1 MTETVAAIPAP
12 APTTT
17 LLFNA
22 TDRAIMGSIRGL
34 KPSQLVVLMDTNTK
48 KHCWPVFERIAKR
61 FTNVL
66 QIVIKPGELHKNFES
81 VQYICDQLLKA
92 NADRDTVLVNL
103 GGGVITDL
111 GGFAASI
118 YKRGIKYVNIPTTL
132 LAQADAAIG
141 GKTAINTGIV
151 KNAVGTFYP
160 PALININTTYLDT
173 LADKEG
179 LNGLAEVMKH
189 ALLDGEEHWTLFKKF
204 LDEDIDL
211 VELLKK
217 SVEFKLKVVESDPL
231 EKGYRQI
238 LNFGHTVG
246 HAIEAYM
253 LSMEKPVRHG
263 YAVAY
268 GMDVALTLSEL
279 QFGVKSPTFK
289 EAKDVLHRL
298 YPNLDINIDEV
309 APMLVPMQNDKK
321 IKNSKICFVLLDGIG
336 KPHFDCMISYKDI
349 EAAVNQLVRE
359 RKAA

>member
-1 MTETVAAIPAP
+1 MTNTLSTTLAP
-12 APTTT
+12 TT

-22 TDRAIMGSIRGL
+22 ADRSIMGSIRAL
-34 KPSQLVVLMDTNTK
+34 KPSMIAVLMDTNTK
-48 KHCWPVFERIAKR
+48 KHCWPTFERIAKR

-81 VQYICDQLLKA
+81 VQYICEQLLKA
-92 NADRDTVLVNL
+92 NADRDAVLVNL
-103 GGGVITDL
+103 GGGVISDL

-118 YKRGIKYVNIPTTL
+118 YKRGIRYVNVPTTL
-132 LAQADAAIG
+132 LAQADAALG
-141 GKTAINTGIV
+141 GKNAINTGVV

-160 PALININTTYLDT
+160 PVLININTTYLDT
-173 LADKEG
+173 LPEKEG

-189 ALLDGEEHWTLFKKF
+189 ALLDGEEHWNLFKKF
-204 LDEDIDL
+204 LDEEIDL

-217 SVEFKLKVVESDPL
+217 SVEFKMKVVESDPF

-268 GMDVALTLSEL
+268 GMDVALTLSEQ
-279 QFGVKSPTFK
+279 QFGVKSPVFK
-289 EAKDVLHRL
+289 EAKEVLHSL
-298 YPNLDINIDEV
+298 YPNLDLTIEEV
-309 APMLVPMQNDKK
+309 GPMLVPMQNDKK
-321 IKNSKICFVLLDGIG
+321 VKNSKICFVLLDGLG
-336 KPHFDCMISYKDI
+336 KPHFDCLITYKDI
-349 EAAVNQLVRE
+349 EAAVSQLVRE

>member
-1 MTETVAAIPAP
+1 MTETISAVPPP

-34 KPSQLVVLMDTNTK
+34 KPSLLAVLMDANTK

-66 QIVIKPGELHKNFES
+66 EIIVKPGELHKNFES
-81 VQYICDQLLKA
+81 VQYVCDQLLKA
-92 NADRDTVLVNL
+92 NADRDAVLVNL

-111 GGFAASI
+111 GGFVASV
-118 YKRGIKYVNIPTTL
+118 YKRGIRYVNVPTTL

-141 GKTAINTGIV
+141 GKTAVNTGVV

-173 LADKEG
+173 LAEKEG
-179 LNGLAEVMKH
+179 LNGLAETMKH
-189 ALLDGEEHWTLFKKF
+189 ALLDGEEHWDLFKRF
-204 LDEDIDL
+204 LDEEADL
-211 VELLKK
+211 VALLKK
-217 SVEFKLKVVESDPL
+217 SIEFKTKVVESDPL

-268 GMDVALTLSEL
+268 GMDVALTLSEQ
-279 QFGVKSPTFK
+279 QFGVKSPVFRDAK
-289 EAKDVLHRL
+289 EVLHRL
-298 YPNLDINIDEV
+298 YPAIDLTMEEV

-336 KPHFDCMISYKDI
+336 KPHFDCMLTYKDI
-349 EAAVNQLVRE
+349 EAAVNQLVAE
-359 RKAA
+359 RRAA